1 MRYLVVK
8 QPENSMA
15 KRKKQPYNG
24 GGRELTLDEKLD
36 WVIKV
41 KEVKCTMM
49 TGGGARRATT
59 PPFKVQYR
67 KLKANHK
74 DEWVPAERTLERW
87 CFVQSKDGTKGLRTK
102 YKGRKGEFDSSHQ
115 ASIDTSLS
123 KDPYTTNSE
132 LAKDIG
138 VKDLRT
144 ARK

>member
-24 GGRELTLDEKLD
+24 GGRDLTLDEKLD
-36 WVIKV
+36 WVIKG

-102 YKGRKGEFDSSHQ
+102 YKGRKCEFNSSHQ

-132 LAKDIG
+132 LAEHIG
-138 VKDLRT
+138 VKDRRT
-144 ARK
+144 AKK

>member
-1 MRYLVVK
+1 
-8 QPENSMA
+8 MA

-24 GGRELTLDEKLD
+24 GGRELTLEEKSD
-36 WVIKV
+36 WIIKV

-59 PPFKVQYR
+59 PPFKVQYK

-87 CFVQSKDGTKGLRTK
+87 CATQAKSGTKGLRTK
-102 YKGRKGEFDSSHQ
+102 YKGSKCEFNSSHQ
-115 ASIDTSLS
+115 ASIDTALS